1 MFSRISSVP
10 KLVSTRLLYYAVEPL
25 VSEQN
30 RVAIMS
36 KKSYKLIYFRA
47 RGRGEFIRLVFLI
60 AGVEFED
67 HLVDFQQNWPSLK
80 ASKPMP
86 IIFFAQFLQTEGAYT
101 VTIRFSARGACLLW
115 VLQEGYGSANWCKIH
130 KFHIHSHLMISFL
143 LTNMSF
149 NMYTNSHSTTFFC
162 YKYIHSHSKHIFI
175 YIPGKTFYFSVKPG
189 QA

>member
-1 MFSRISSVP
+1 M
-10 KLVSTRLLYYAVEPL
+10 STRLLYYAVEPL

-115 VLQEGYGSANWCKIH
+115 VLQEGYGSGN
-130 KFHIHSHLMISFL
+130 
-143 LTNMSF
+143 
-149 NMYTNSHSTTFFC
+149 
-162 YKYIHSHSKHIFI
+162 
-175 YIPGKTFYFSVKPG
+175 
-189 QA
+189 

>member
-1 MFSRISSVP
+1 MTWTLDPRKFITILSLYLAKVKETRLRLFETTTKMFSRISSVP
-10 KLVSTRLLYYAVEPL
+10 KLLSTRLLSYAIKPL

-30 RVAIMS
+30 RLAVMS

-86 IIFFAQFLQTEGAYT
+86 IIFFVQFLRTWGAYA
-101 VTIRFSARGACLLW
+101 VKIRFSARGACLLW
-115 VLQEGYGSANWCKIH
+115 FLQEGYG
-130 KFHIHSHLMISFL
+130 
-143 LTNMSF
+143 
-149 NMYTNSHSTTFFC
+149 
-162 YKYIHSHSKHIFI
+162 
-175 YIPGKTFYFSVKPG
+175 
-189 QA
+189 